1 LTLTPALILVYRPM
15 SSATFNPVAPAPEVA
30 RAPVATRIDALDW
43 VKGALVVLMVVYH
56 AVNYSRFRPLAFEYL
71 GFLPASF
78 IFITGFVVGQIYAA
92 RYNLQSW
99 KPYLRLMTRGL
110 KMLVLFTVLN
120 LAWFMASERS
130 LYHGFWVFAER
141 ADAIYLHA
149 SGRVAIFEV
158 LLPIAYFLLL
168 APVLLWLRARVR
180 GAVVV
185 IALLA
190 LAACL
195 FLESKGMSFKQ
206 PSLLCAG
213 LLGMAAGLVPMVR
226 VEAAARLWM
235 SPLLAFVLYRVSQHF
250 FGGRFAVEMF
260 GAAASVFLLYA
271 IALHLEKVPALW
283 RWIVTTGQYSLLAYL
298 AQIALL
304 QVIVKAAGG
313 KPDTILPVI
322 GIGAL
327 TLALT
332 WLVIVATKSIRA
344 RSSVADTFYKAIFA

>member
-1 LTLTPALILVYRPM
+1 MSFVTVTPVVPSPAAA
-15 SSATFNPVAPAPEVA
+15 SSPVAA
-30 RAPVATRIDALDW
+30 RIDALDW
-43 VKGALVVLMVVYH
+43 VKGALVVFMVVYH
-56 AVNYSRFRPLAFEYL
+56 TVNYSRFRPLAFEYL

-78 IFITGFVVGQIYAA
+78 IFITGFVVGQVYAA

-110 KMLVLFTVLN
+110 KLLVLFTLLN
-120 LAWFMASERS
+120 LAWFMAVERS
-130 LYHGFWVFAER
+130 VYHGFGSFAER
-141 ADAIYLHA
+141 AEDIYLHA

-168 APVLLWLRARVR
+168 APVLLWLRARMR

-190 LAACL
+190 LAGCL

-206 PSLLCAG
+206 PSLLSAG
-213 LLGMAAGLVPMVR
+213 LFGMAAGLVPMAR
-226 VEAAARLWM
+226 VEGAARFWIL
-235 SPLLAFVLYRVSQHF
+235 PLLAFVIYRAVQYF

-260 GAAASVFLLYA
+260 GAATGVFLLYA
-271 IALHLEKVPALW
+271 IALRVEKVPTLW
-283 RWIVTTGQYSLLAYL
+283 KWIVVTGQYSLLAYL

-304 QVIVKAAGG
+304 QIIVRAVGG

-332 WLVIVATKSIRA
+332 WVAIVVTKAIRA
-344 RSSVADTFYKAIFA
+344 RSSVADTLYKAVFA